1 MADQPPE
8 KHRPSF
14 SSFWRRSK
22 EALTSRKLTFVES
35 TSVAEAPEPQENTM
49 EEG

>member
-1 MADQPPE
+1 MADQEPE
-8 KHRPSF
+8 KNRPSF

-35 TSVAEAPEPQENTM
+35 TSVAEAPELQENTTQQ
-49 EEG
+49 G